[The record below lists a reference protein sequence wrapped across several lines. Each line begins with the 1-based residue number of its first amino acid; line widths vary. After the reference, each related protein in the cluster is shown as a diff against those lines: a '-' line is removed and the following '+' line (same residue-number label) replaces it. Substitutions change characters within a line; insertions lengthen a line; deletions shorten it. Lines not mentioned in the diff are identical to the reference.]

1 MTKRRLLRQLGRPT
15 RNGRAFTL
23 IEIAI
28 VIVVLAILAAVVVPI
43 AMSASSVQVVG
54 AGRMVASDL
63 QYAQTHAIS
72 TQSPVAVVF
81 DPASESYQL
90 SNASGGLIHPITNS
104 SYFVDFSGDGR
115 FAEVDI
121 VSADFDGL
129 TSVTFD
135 ELGAPDAGGSVQ
147 LQAGP
152 DALSVDV
159 ANATGKIT
167 VVKTGS

>member
-1 MTKRRLLRQLGRPT
+1 M
-15 RNGRAFTL
+15 
-23 IEIAI
+23 
-28 VIVVLAILAAVVVPI
+28 VLAILAAVVVPI

-63 QYAQTHAIS
+63 QYAQTHAIA
-72 TQSPVAVVF
+72 TQTPVTVVF
-81 DPASESYQL
+81 DPASESYEL

-104 SYFVDFSGDGR
+104 SYIVDFTDDGR
-115 FAEVDI
+115 FAEVDV

-152 DALSVDV
+152 DALSVNV
-159 ANATGKIT
+159 ANATGGIT
-167 VVKTGS
+167 IVKTGS

>member
-1 MTKRRLLRQLGRPT
+1 MTSHMSPQKACVRIRD
-15 RNGRAFTL
+15 GRAFTL

-28 VIVVLAILAAVVVPI
+28 IIVVLAILAAIVVPI
-43 AMSASSVQVVG
+43 VISASSVQVVG

-63 QYAQTHAIS
+63 QYAQTHSIA
-72 TQSPVAVVF
+72 TQTPVTVVF

-90 SNASGGLIHPITNS
+90 SNASGSLIRPITNS
-104 SYFVDFSGDGR
+104 SYFVDFTGDSR

-152 DALSVDV
+152 DALSVNV
-159 ANATGKIT
+159 ANATGSVT